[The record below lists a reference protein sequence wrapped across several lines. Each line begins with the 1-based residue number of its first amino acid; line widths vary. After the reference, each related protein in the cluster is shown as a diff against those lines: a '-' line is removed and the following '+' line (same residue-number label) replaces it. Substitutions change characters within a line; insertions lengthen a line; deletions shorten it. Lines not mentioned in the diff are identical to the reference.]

1 MYPVRKPLPLLLLL
15 ASVALLYWHFSPL
28 SSSDQSV
35 VNIDIHASD
44 GPSSVPSAATMSP
57 LRLAILEADTPQP
70 QTRERYGGYTGVFTA
85 LLSAAA
91 QSLSPPQKLEDL
103 VSITGYDV
111 VKNLDSYPALDDV
124 DAVLITGSRHTA
136 FESDPWIVN
145 LVDFAKRAIESGRV
159 RTVGVCFGHQIIGRA
174 MGAPL
179 GKSDKGWEVAVT
191 EVDLTDKGKEIF
203 GLDKMRIH
211 QMHRDIVFDF
221 PADSIPL
228 GSNAI
233 CAVQGMYRPG
243 SYITI
248 QGHPEFNTEIM
259 TEILFNR
266 HAAGIFTD
274 DLYDSGMKRTPI
286 PHDGVAIARAFL
298 KFMREG

>member
-1 MYPVRKPLPLLLLL
+1 MYPARKPLSLLLLL

-28 SSSDQSV
+28 SSPDQSV
-35 VNIDIHASD
+35 VNIDIHAND
-44 GPSSVPSAATMSP
+44 GPSSAPSAATMSP

-85 LLSAAA
+85 LLNAAA
-91 QSLSPPQKLEDL
+91 QSLSPPQKLEEL

-159 RTVGVCFGHQIIGRA
+159 KTVGVCFGHQIIGRA

-203 GLDKMRIH
+203 GLDKMVREC
-211 QMHRDIVFDF
+211 Q
-221 PADSIPL
+221 IP
-228 GSNAI
+228 
-233 CAVQGMYRPG
+233 
-243 SYITI
+243 
-248 QGHPEFNTEIM
+248 
-259 TEILFNR
+259 ILSCHCRCIFLCN
-266 HAAGIFTD
+266 HAMPCSQASSASTRCTATSSSTSLLTPSRSAPTTSAPSRACTARG
-274 DLYDSGMKRTPI
+274 RTSPS
-286 PHDGVAIARAFL
+286 RATPSSTP
-298 KFMREG
+298 RS